1 MGEVDRTCLQC
12 GKLDLNSR
20 PLDISP
26 SRSMACMTPTRPA
39 ALSIDKVDHAV
50 AVFTRSPDPVAAQNA
65 SGMLG
70 YMASDPDCCSA
81 IARCDGVV
89 EAVAAH
95 LGSGVAPTSRDM
107 QHNAALL
114 LGQLSRASVAF
125 RRKFAS
131 NAKAMDALLS
141 LLRLEDT
148 DTVCNVL
155 WALRHLVSEGL
166 QRDTVIRTTATT
178 LLKPLMESDDERVVT
193 SAEALQDVLRRP
205 VPIQTDKNAASDE
218 DEQAAAGLASILN
231 TPPPTSSQTSPDSA
245 TEVAEAN
252 GAEPASSSS
261 RRKHRLVEPVEEP
274 ELRRSKRSRRSRR
287 HGDEEEEEAKEEEA
301 VQVQGEEGE
310 AAEAEG
316 ESAEAALA
324 FLIQAA
330 EG

>member
-1 MGEVDRTCLQC
+1 MGTCLQC

-148 DTVCNVL
+148 DTVVNVL

-166 QRDTVIRTTATT
+166 QRDTVIRATATAS
-178 LLKPLMESDDERVVT
+178 LKPLMESADERIVT
-193 SAEALQDVLRRP
+193 SVEALQDVLRRP
-205 VPIQTDKNAASDE
+205 VPIQTDTSNSDE
-218 DEQAAAGLASILN
+218 DEQAAVGLASILN
-231 TPPPTSSQTSPDSA
+231 TPPPSSSQASPDSA
-245 TEVAEAN
+245 AEAN
-252 GAEPASSSS
+252 GAEQVVSSSS

-274 ELRRSKRSRRSRR
+274 
-287 HGDEEEEEAKEEEA
+287 
-301 VQVQGEEGE
+301 V
-310 AAEAEG
+310 
-316 ESAEAALA
+316 
-324 FLIQAA
+324 
-330 EG
+330 